1 MKDGL
6 MEKKPITRETKA
18 NRQRKEGWQPG
29 EEPRRRGGEGGDCAG
44 RGGLAW
50 TFIKERADGETR
62 EAWPVTKPVNYT
74 GIIPRPL
81 GRNPQV
87 TSQGKRRRKI
97 NLDTKAILAFW
108 FERRSV
114 LSWVKE
120 RPRYVYPRCIAKKS
134 HTSCQ
139 SRCTSTNGASPP

>member
-6 MEKKPITRETKA
+6 MEKKPIKRETKA

-50 TFIKERADGETR
+50 RFIKKRADGETR

-87 TSQGKRRRKI
+87 TSQGKGRRKI

-114 LSWVKE
+114 LSWGKRTPTV
-120 RPRYVYPRCIAKKS
+120 RLPTMHCKKS

-139 SRCTSTNGASPP
+139 SRCASTNGASLP

>member
-6 MEKKPITRETKA
+6 MEKKPIKRETKA
-18 NRQRKEGWQPG
+18 NRQRKEGWQLG

-50 TFIKERADGETR
+50 RFIKKRADGETR
-62 EAWPVTKPVNYT
+62 EAWPVTCQLHWNH
-74 GIIPRPL
+74 PRPL

-114 LSWVKE
+114 LSWLKE

-134 HTSCQ
+134 HTSCH